1 MITNLVT
8 VLSVLLTL
16 WHPEPM
22 RPPRVASAAF
32 RRLSPRTRSAILHR
46 VGIFAPWELGFDF
59 APPVPAPG
67 FETGPPD
74 FVGVGVQKAGT
85 SWWYDLIID
94 HPGVSPMD
102 GIPKELHYFSHFA
115 VEPFGRREVDDY
127 RGWFPRRPG
136 TIIGE
141 WTPDYL
147 GYPWV
152 APLLARAAPEVRV
165 LVMLR
170 DPVERFRSG
179 LSYRVRQGAPESE
192 AAVADAV
199 RQGFYSSALRRLF
212 ASIDPHQVLV
222 LQYEQCVAD
231 PVTQLTATY
240 RFLGLSDH
248 TPAELSRPIN
258 VSGPKLPFDPEA
270 RRRLGD
276 LYRADVEDL
285 ATLVPSFDLSLWPNF
300 TVLAA

>member
-1 MITNLVT
+1 M
-8 VLSVLLTL
+8 
-16 WHPEPM
+16 
-22 RPPRVASAAF
+22 
-32 RRLSPRTRSAILHR
+32 
-46 VGIFAPWELGFDF
+46 FAPWERGFDF
-59 APPVPAPG
+59 TPPVPPPG

-85 SWWYDLIID
+85 SWWYDLILE
-94 HPGVSPMD
+94 HPGVSRMD

-115 VEPFGRREVDDY
+115 ASPFGEREIDRY

-136 TIIGE
+136 SLIGE

-152 APLLARAAPEVRV
+152 PPLLARAAPEGKV
-165 LVMLR
+165 LVILP

-179 LSYRVRQGAPESE
+179 LSYRLRQGAPDTG

-199 RQGFYSSALRRLF
+199 RQGFYARALRRLF
-212 ASIDPHQVLV
+212 ADFDRDRVLV
-222 LQYEQCVAD
+222 LQYEQCVDD
-231 PVTQLTATY
+231 PVAQLTATY
-240 RFLGLSDH
+240 RFLGLADH
-248 TPAELSRPIN
+248 TPAELRRPVN

-270 RRRLGD
+270 RRRIGE

-285 ATLVPSFDLSLWPNF
+285 LMLVPTLDLSLWTNF
-300 TVLAA
+300 TALV

>member
-1 MITNLVT
+1 
-8 VLSVLLTL
+8 
-16 WHPEPM
+16 M
-22 RPPRVASAAF
+22 RPSRVASAAF

-46 VGIFAPWELGFDF
+46 AGIFAPWERGFDF
-59 APPVPAPG
+59 TPPVPAPG

-85 SWWYDLIID
+85 SWWYDLILD
-94 HPGVSPMD
+94 HPGVSSMD

-115 VEPFGRREVDDY
+115 VAPFGKREIDRY

-152 APLLARAAPEVRV
+152 APLLARAAPEVKV
-165 LVMLR
+165 LVILR

-179 LSYRVRQGAPESE
+179 LSYRLRQGAPDAG
-192 AAVADAV
+192 AAVADAL
-199 RQGFYSSALRRLF
+199 RQGFYARALRRLF
-212 ASIDPHQVLV
+212 AHVDPERVLV
-222 LQYEQCVAD
+222 LQYEQCVGD
-231 PVTQLTATY
+231 PVAQLSATF
-240 RFLGLSDH
+240 RFLGLPEH
-248 TPAELSRPIN
+248 TPAGLRRAIN
-258 VSGPKLPFDPEA
+258 VSGPKLSFDPLA

-276 LYRADVEDL
+276 LYRRDVEDL
-285 ATLVPSFDLSLWPNF
+285 VSILPSFDLALWPDF
-300 TVLAA
+300 TALAA